1 MSCRELKVKYKEQ
14 KNIIKNF
21 LVKIFYQ
28 KYFSQFGKCLG
39 GSLEIN
45 FDEHYSIYI
54 MADNEIEIRFKF
66 NYYKEENTAYGSDS
80 CLTISSKDF
89 LFEYDWYIPEIYKK
103 GVFDKYLVIIKY
115 FEKHIDI
122 EFENICQF
130 VVTYYDKLYNTNFY
144 NDLIYS
150 LLVLKSLFPKDIY
163 FLISKKL
170 FFFSLFLIFLFLIFF
185 FSFSFSHFLFL
196 ILFSHFSFSFFF
208 LILHFTDYKK
218 INKSN

>member
-1 MSCRELKVKYKEQ
+1 MSCRELKVKYEKQ
-14 KNIIKNF
+14 KKVIKNF

-45 FDEHYSIYI
+45 CDEYYSIYI
-54 MADNEIEIRFKF
+54 MTDNEIEIRFKF

-103 GVFDKYLVIIKY
+103 GVFDEYLVAIEY
-115 FEKHIDI
+115 FEKHIDT
-122 EFENICQF
+122 EFENICLF

-170 FFFSLFLIFLFLIFF
+170 FFFLFSHFL
-185 FSFSFSHFLFL
+185 FSHFLFL
-196 ILFSHFSFSFFF
+196 ILLFSFSFSHFTF
-208 LILHFTDYKK
+208 LILLFSFYFSHF
-218 INKSN
+218 